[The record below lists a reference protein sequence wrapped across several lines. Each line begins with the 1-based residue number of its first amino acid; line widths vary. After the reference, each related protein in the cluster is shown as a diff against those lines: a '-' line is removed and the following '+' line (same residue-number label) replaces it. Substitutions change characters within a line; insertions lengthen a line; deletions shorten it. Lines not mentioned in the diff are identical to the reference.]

1 MVMAGEAGL
10 LLLGWALARW
20 LDIDPLGQLHLDWPG
35 VARGTAAALPMLL
48 GLYWALRTPA
58 GAVRQLVQLVQDQLG
73 PLLAARSSG
82 ELAGIAILAG
92 LAEEFLFR
100 GVMQVGLGR
109 VLSDGL
115 ALTITSVAFGLVH
128 FLTPTYALLAFL
140 AGAYLGALFLL
151 QGNLLVPI
159 VAHTLYDFVALTCLV
174 RRYRAAG
181 KVE

>member
-1 MVMAGEAGL
+1 MVLAGEAGL
-10 LLLGWALARW
+10 LLLGWVLARW
-20 LDIDPLGQLHLDWPG
+20 LDIDPLGRVYLDWSG
-35 VARGTAAALPMLL
+35 MARGTIAALPMLL
-48 GLYWALRTPA
+48 GLYWALRTQTRP
-58 GAVRQLVQLVQDQLG
+58 VRQLVQIVQDHLG
-73 PLLAARSSG
+73 PLLVSRSSA

-92 LAEEFLFR
+92 VAEEFLFR

-159 VAHTLYDFVALTCLV
+159 VAHTLYDFIALICLV

-181 KVE
+181 

>member
-1 MVMAGEAGL
+1 MAGEAGL

-20 LDIDPLGQLHLDWPG
+20 LDIDPLALHLDWLG
-35 VARGTAAALPMLL
+35 LAWGTIAALPMLF
-48 GLYWALRTPA
+48 GLRWALHTQART
-58 GAVRQLVQLVQDQLG
+58 VKELVQLVQDQLG
-73 PLLAARSSG
+73 PLLAPRSSG
-82 ELAGIAILAG
+82 ELAGISILAG

-109 VLSDGL
+109 VLPDGL
-115 ALTITSVAFGLVH
+115 ALMITSAAFGLVH

-151 QGNLLVPI
+151 QGNLLAPI

-181 KVE
+181 KAE